1 MIHYFAML
9 SSNMIFDFYFF
20 FIYVY
25 HMCTQVYMCV
35 CVCAYAKVNN
45 KNEKKFKNCMKSYML
60 LLTYSLNK
68 RGIE

>member
-20 FIYVY
+20 FHICVSYVY
-25 HMCTQVYMCV
+25 TSIYV